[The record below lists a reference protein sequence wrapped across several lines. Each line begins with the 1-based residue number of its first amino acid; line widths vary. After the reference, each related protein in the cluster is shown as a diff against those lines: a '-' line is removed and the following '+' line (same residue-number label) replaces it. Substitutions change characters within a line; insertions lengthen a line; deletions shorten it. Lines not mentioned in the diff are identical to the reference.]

1 MNDLPEV
8 PAAADA
14 AIRAILKDFKPSGDR
29 SGFARAGRPNHRV
42 PLDPSDFPESAFLGY
57 VLEHIGLTDLGRHEK
72 LAWEYPFLYGAV
84 PCSVALEKFG
94 LRLYVERSAVS
105 GDEEVGAVTEQ
116 ITNTLSRATRVAER
130 HIFRSFA
137 ESQMHAGKVT
147 VLNQSRRLRQMYGYF
162 REGAEAAY
170 AGRGR
175 LPERTPDGWT
185 RIMPKEQEAFYNTFA
200 MVTAYF
206 SWLEHILVLA
216 HPFVTGAAPESA
228 IRDFARLR
236 WRDKFKRLLPL
247 RDRPVMRA
255 YNRLV
260 DLSEDYRNP
269 WAHGALDPRHGA
281 IAFHLP
287 GFGAVPAGIRP
298 SDFSAVFYPVPF
310 GEDGFNR
317 AVTELEAVDRFLHEH
332 AATRLAMRWIESGLD
347 VAFDSES
354 RVEYA
359 AASSE
364 DLEAFEEFIQYSAH
378 MADQHDNMDW

>member
-1 MNDLPEV
+1 MFS
-8 PAAADA
+8 
-14 AIRAILKDFKPSGDR
+14 RT
-29 SGFARAGRPNHRV
+29 ARIA
-42 PLDPSDFPESAFLGY
+42 
-57 VLEHIGLTDLGRHEK
+57 TDLQQQCAHIPLSRARIGGENH
-72 LAWEYPFLYGAV
+72 A
-84 PCSVALEKFG
+84 
-94 LRLYVERSAVS
+94 RLYVKRSAVS
-105 GDEEVGAVTEQ
+105 GDEEVGAVAEQ
-116 ITNTLSRATRVAER
+116 ITKALSRATRVAER
-130 HIFRSFA
+130 RIFRSFA

-170 AGRGR
+170 AGCGR

-298 SDFSAVFYPVPF
+298 SDFSAVFYRVPF

-378 MADQHDNMDW
+378 MADQHDNMEW